1 MADRE
6 LPDNPADRPV
16 PDERFVPIPSG
27 LTVRRVLMLI
37 GPVLA
42 LLLFVLF
49 YKRDVNP
56 AGTVWVP
63 PALRH
68 PNLVPPSPWQ
78 PPAVPQAFPARPPA
92 EPMDLN
98 DVFRRRA

>member
-1 MADRE
+1 
-6 LPDNPADRPV
+6 
-16 PDERFVPIPSG
+16 
-27 LTVRRVLMLI
+27 MLI

-42 LLLFVLF
+42 LLLFVLL

-63 PALRH
+63 PAMRTG
-68 PNLVPPSPWQ
+68 WR
-78 PPAVPQAFPARPPA
+78 PPAAPEPVAPAPTA

-98 DVFRRRA
+98 DVFRRR

>member
-1 MADRE
+1 MADQQPR
-6 LPDNPADRPV
+6 DNPSDRPV
-16 PDERFVPIPSG
+16 PDESFVPIPSDP
-27 LTVRRVLMLI
+27 TVRRVLMLI

-63 PALRH
+63 PALRT
-68 PNLVPPSPWQ
+68 PQPPWQ
-78 PPAVPQAFPARPPA
+78 PPAGSPPAGPQAPIGDS
-92 EPMDLN
+92 MDLN
-98 DVFRRRA
+98 AVLRRRA

>member
-1 MADRE
+1 
-6 LPDNPADRPV
+6 
-16 PDERFVPIPSG
+16 
-27 LTVRRVLMLI
+27 MLI

-42 LLLFVLF
+42 LLLFVLL

-63 PALRH
+63 PALRT
-68 PNLVPPSPWQ
+68 PWQ
-78 PPAVPQAFPARPPA
+78 PPAAPQPAAAPSA

-98 DVFRRRA
+98 DVFRRH